1 MVCSHMAKRPSWLTT
16 QYNIS
21 PEFAL
26 RQKQAVKFP
35 YSFKIKMATV
45 KSAAA
50 NQQFATIA

>member
-1 MVCSHMAKRPSWLTT
+1 MVCSPMAKRPSWLTT

-35 YSFKIKMATV
+35 YTV
-45 KSAAA
+45 DKG
-50 NQQFATIA
+50 NDFVIVI